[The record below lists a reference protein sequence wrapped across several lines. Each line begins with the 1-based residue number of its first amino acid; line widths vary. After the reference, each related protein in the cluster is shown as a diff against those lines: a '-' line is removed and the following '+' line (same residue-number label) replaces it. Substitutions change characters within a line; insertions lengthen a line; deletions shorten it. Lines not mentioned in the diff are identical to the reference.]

1 MTTETNSI
9 NNQNI
14 EVYLPFRV
22 NHKIGN
28 HRSYEEYI
36 NSFKTYEEAE
46 EFFNERAPLSMFIE
60 IRQVFVRV
68 DMEGCFE
75 TDDVCLKEKDFR
87 QLANP
92 DLHIC

>member
-1 MTTETNSI
+1 MTTETNSL

-22 NHKIGN
+22 DQKIGN
-28 HRSYEEYI
+28 RNSYEEYI

-46 EFFNERAPLSMFIE
+46 EFFKEKAPLSMFIA
-60 IRQVFVRV
+60 IRQVFIRINN
-68 DMEGCFE
+68 EGCFD
-75 TDDVCLKEKDFR
+75 TGYACLKEKDF
-87 QLANP
+87 LSVNNA